1 MLSLREPPDFTRL
14 QAEAERLAD
23 NEASSLP
30 PNRRRD
36 ARRPV
41 RGVVLAGTI
50 PGPCE
55 RLTLGRIPV
64 SVFKP
69 AWGGWA
75 VDLAV
80 SGMAIVTE
88 RRLPQADR
96 WWLRLDDFATR
107 PTILPA
113 FVAGC
118 RPLESLAG
126 EPGAAASPGEGL
138 AAPAGAPLYRIRFK
152 FQISQAGLARRL
164 RLDEWEASLTDRAPE
179 AAAA

>member
-1 MLSLREPPDFTRL
+1 MLSLRSPPDFRSLEAAADRL
-14 QAEAERLAD
+14 TD
-23 NEASSLP
+23 NAASSLA

-36 ARRPV
+36 PRRPV
-41 RGVVLAGTI
+41 QGAVFAGLI

-69 AWGGWA
+69 VWGAWA
-75 VDLAV
+75 VDLSATGIALV
-80 SGMAIVTE
+80 CN
-88 RRLPQADR
+88 RRSAQAER

-118 RPLESLAG
+118 RPLDTADQDPASG
-126 EPGAAASPGEGL
+126 ETL
-138 AAPAGAPLYRIRFK
+138 FRVRFK
-152 FQISQAGLARRL
+152 FQIASPELVQRLKLDGPEAVQHDENDL
-164 RLDEWEASLTDRAPE
+164 RLIDAV
-179 AAAA
+179 AA